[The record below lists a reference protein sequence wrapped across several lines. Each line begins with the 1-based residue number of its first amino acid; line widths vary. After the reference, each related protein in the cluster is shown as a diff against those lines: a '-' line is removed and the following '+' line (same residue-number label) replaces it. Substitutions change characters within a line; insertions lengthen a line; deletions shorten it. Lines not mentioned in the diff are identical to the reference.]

1 MAYFLDPDSGIARPF
16 TFQHLRIRPH
26 GGDPDLTVGPRW
38 ASILGPGPGRVVALT
53 DSTAQFPL
61 FTATLNGETLVSGS
75 IAELVSRTNATA
87 CPTSLAAE
95 VVCPGSGDL
104 VGSGTPY
111 RGITRLPDDVV
122 LTLDNRG
129 LRQDSISRTP
139 PDDDETATGNPLRRE
154 LVEALRTPLTAAST
168 LSADFSGGIDST
180 SLAFLAAN
188 GRERVHCLTS
198 RSFDKSDHDDV
209 EYALR
214 FAELHR
220 ALTHWVVPESTAQL
234 PFADLRTT
242 TDQPCPA
249 PFFVGP
255 VKARLAR
262 ARELGSTH
270 HLVGEGG
277 DLLFSPPP
285 VYLADL
291 ARKGQ
296 FATLWRHCL
305 AWARLRTRSPQQ
317 LFRRAMTVGFGG
329 WRQEVRALASC
340 IGTGTPAGPP
350 AWEEDWIAFWP
361 RPQADW
367 LTLRARRALAEQL
380 HAVANRPD
388 PTRNTGCADVVIR
401 GWLRHQSR
409 TMRVLR
415 AAGAELG
422 IKVHAPFLDPHVVR
436 AALAVPAHLRVDPMT
451 PKPLLRSALT
461 GLVPDSVL
469 SRPTKG
475 DYSGDAYRGIRAAA
489 PALRRLLTDPAVA
502 DHRLIEPRPV
512 RDVLEVA
519 IAGRPVPWGPFNQL
533 LALELW
539 LRQTGTKVADP

>member
-1 MAYFLDPDSGIARPF
+1 MAYFLDHSSGIAQPF
-16 TFQHLRIRPH
+16 TFQCLRIQPH
-26 GGDPDLTVGPRW
+26 DGDPDVTAGTRGGPIVMPESR
-38 ASILGPGPGRVVALT
+38 RVVALT

-61 FTATLNGETLVSGS
+61 FTAAVDRDTLVSADV
-75 IAELVSRTNATA
+75 AELALRTNATA
-87 CPTSLAAE
+87 CSNSLAAE

-111 RGITRLPDDVV
+111 RGIIRLPDDVV
-122 LTLDNRG
+122 LTVDSRG
-129 LRQDSISRTP
+129 LRHDSINRTTA
-139 PDDDETATGNPLRRE
+139 DEDVSTTGNPLRRE
-154 LVEALRTPLTAAST
+154 LLEALRTRLAAAST
-168 LSADFSGGIDST
+168 LSADFSGGIDSS

-198 RSFDKSDHDDV
+198 RSFDQGDHDDV

-214 FAELHR
+214 FAELHGG
-220 ALTHWVVPESTAQL
+220 LTHWIVPESPGQL

-242 TDQPCPA
+242 TDQPCAA

-255 VKARLAR
+255 TKARLAR

-296 FATLWRHCL
+296 FTMLWRHCR

-317 LFRRAMTVGFGG
+317 LFRRAMAIGIGG
-329 WRQEVRALASC
+329 WRHEVRTLASS
-340 IGTGTPAGPP
+340 IGAGTPAGPP
-350 AWEEDWIAFWP
+350 AWEDDWIAFWP

-367 LTLRARRALAEQL
+367 LTVRARRALAEEI
-380 HAVANRPD
+380 HEVANRPD
-388 PTRNTGCADVVIR
+388 PTRDTSCADVVTR
-401 GWLRHQSR
+401 GWLRQQSR
-409 TMRVLR
+409 TMRVVR

-422 IKVHAPFLDPHVVR
+422 IEVHAPFLDPHVVR
-436 AALAVPAHLRVDPMT
+436 AALSVPAHLRVDPRA
-451 PKPLLRSALT
+451 PKRLLRSALT

-475 DYSGDAYRGIRAAA
+475 DYSRDAYRGVRAAA
-489 PALRRLLTDPAVA
+489 PALRRLLTDPAAA

-519 IAGRPVPWGPFNQL
+519 IDGRPIPWGPFNQL

-539 LRQTGTKVADP
+539 LRQTGTDVADP